1 MKFSSKY
8 AKKKNFISWKFHG
21 QISRDWNA
29 SNPQQKKTVHIP
41 RGIMQISDSTMA
53 NLNAS
58 QEI

>member
-1 MKFSSKY
+1 MVKY
-8 AKKKNFISWKFHG
+8 HVTGTLPTPNK
-21 QISRDWNA
+21 
-29 SNPQQKKTVHIP
+29 KKTVHIP